1 MAPGTS
7 RVRSVSSILRI
18 NLPSGRFLAIKKLK
32 NAVLN
37 PPKCKKPVG
46 LGANLSLVM
55 EIVRDPYRVMM
66 NAELSEYERQ
76 RLENIKQ
83 NQEILKQLNIKGI
96 IPDELKSKPAP
107 VKAKAKPRE
116 KRPIEKVEPAIIEPR
131 RMSSRLQR
139 KAAGTEGLD
148 EDFFKI
154 TEDFAPT
161 TAPAPSKPKRIIGR
175 IPFDPEKGASEG
187 FLEITGFL
195 SRELEFKD
203 RKFSSENLSQIDIQN
218 EHSVVK
224 VMKERIYSLA
234 VHPDPSKV
242 IVAVGGKFGEL
253 AFLDATQSAH
263 PLGLNERELPEPED
277 FRPGTFLFHP
287 HTGSISNLRYN
298 PVNSTQLFSTS
309 YDNIVRCMD
318 ITKGCFDELYNFGE
332 DTGDVITGFD
342 FDAKANVLYF
352 SDTDGI
358 FCWADRREGGKS
370 SELSELRLHEKKIG
384 CVSAS
389 RDGRFLATA
398 SNDGSVGL
406 WDLRKLT
413 TVRGEAEALHTLTFR
428 RSVTSAYFHPEDAS
442 KILSTCYDDHVR
454 VHYNAHL
461 PEAKH
466 AEMSHNNQTGRWI
479 TNFKAV
485 WDPKSS
491 FAVVG
496 NMNRGIDLIDSDI
509 GQIVR
514 NVTSE
519 FLTAQPA
526 VNAFH
531 PNLDVVASG
540 NASGKIAVWSYL
552 D

>member
-1 MAPGTS
+1 
-7 RVRSVSSILRI
+7 
-18 NLPSGRFLAIKKLK
+18 
-32 NAVLN
+32 
-37 PPKCKKPVG
+37 
-46 LGANLSLVM
+46 
-55 EIVRDPYRVMM
+55 MM

-96 IPDELKSKPAP
+96 IPDELKNKPAP

-116 KRPIEKVEPAIIEPR
+116 KRPAPAEPTVAEPR
-131 RMSSRLQR
+131 RISTRLQR
-139 KAAGTEGLD
+139 KAAGMEGLD

-154 TEDFAPT
+154 NENFAPA
-161 TAPAPSKPKRIIGR
+161 TAPAPPRPKRIIGR
-175 IPFDPEKGASEG
+175 IPFDPEQGASEG
-187 FLEITGFL
+187 FLEMTTGLLAREVERPRIGKL
-195 SRELEFKD
+195 STSEHLAQLE
-203 RKFSSENLSQIDIQN
+203 IQN

-234 VHPDPSKV
+234 IHPDPSKV

-263 PLGLNERELPEPED
+263 PLGLANRELPEPED

-298 PVNSTQLFSTS
+298 PVNPTQLFSTS

-318 ITKGCFDELYNFGE
+318 INKGCFDEVYNFGE

-342 FDAKANVLYF
+342 FDAKANVFYF

-358 FCWADRREGGKS
+358 FRWADRREGKAG
-370 SELSELRLHEKKIG
+370 ELPELRLHEKKIG

-389 RDGRFLATA
+389 RDGNLLATA
-398 SNDGSVGL
+398 SNDGSVGI

-413 TVRGEAEALHTLTFR
+413 TAKGEVEALHTLTFR
-428 RSVTSAYFHPEDAS
+428 RSVTSAYFHPEDAG
-442 KILSTCYDDHVR
+442 KLLSTCYDDHVR

-461 PEAKH
+461 PEARH

-496 NMNRGIDLIDSDI
+496 NMNRGIDLID
-509 GQIVR
+509 GEAGEIVR

-531 PNLDVVASG
+531 PNLDLVASG
-540 NASGKIAVWSYL
+540 NASGKIAVWSYSG
-552 D
+552 